1 MSFDHRLDLKDGV
14 QWREVTRDSASP
26 WMDDDT
32 GRHGTEVETHSW
44 SNPEESIKQLLLDS
58 SNTFLHAFAPLA
70 SPREING
77 RLRS

>member
-1 MSFDHRLDLKDGV
+1 MSFDHRLDLKDGA
-14 QWREVTRDSASP
+14 QWSEVTGDSASP

-32 GRHGTEVETHSW
+32 GRHGTEVETRSW
-44 SNPEESIKQLLLDS
+44 SNPEESSCASIAVIHFCKLLP
-58 SNTFLHAFAPLA
+58 PLA